1 MYSRFR
7 QAAHVLCRRTGSAS
21 PEHAQRSDAVEYGL
35 LKFFHLVGAVLMGG
49 GLIGVWMADL
59 RSRLDAWIARHTARS
74 SAEINSTLVEKIDRR
89 MLSNFRSSAILD
101 ALPRCDVIARRA
113 GALPFCLTALR
124 FPQFQIKRLQKSLP
138 HANAGGC
145 FAHYPKPSFH
155 AHAQHGAPNV
165 CRDGSVRDLNDR
177 QGM

>member
-1 MYSRFR
+1 M
-7 QAAHVLCRRTGSAS
+7 
-21 PEHAQRSDAVEYGL
+21 EYGL
-35 LKFFHLVGAVLMGG
+35 LKFFHLSAVLMVGG
-49 GLIGVWMADL
+49 PIGVWMADL
-59 RSRLDAWIARHTARS
+59 RSRLDARIARHTARS
-74 SAEINSTLVEKIDRR
+74 SADINSTLVEKIDRR

-101 ALPRCDVIARRA
+101 ALPRCDFIARRA

-124 FPQFQIKRLQKSLP
+124 FPQSQIKRLQKSLP

-145 FAHYPKPSFH
+145 FAHYPKPSFY

-165 CRDGSVRDLNDR
+165 CHDGSVRDLNDR

>member
-7 QAAHVLCRRTGSAS
+7 QAAHVLCRRTGSTS

-35 LKFFHLVGAVLMGG
+35 LKFFHLGAVLMGG

-74 SAEINSTLVEKIDRR
+74 SAEINSTLGEKIDRR

-101 ALPRCDVIARRA
+101 ALPRCDFIARRA

-124 FPQFQIKRLQKSLP
+124 FPQSQIKRLQKSLP

-165 CRDGSVRDLNDR
+165 CRDGYVRDLNDR